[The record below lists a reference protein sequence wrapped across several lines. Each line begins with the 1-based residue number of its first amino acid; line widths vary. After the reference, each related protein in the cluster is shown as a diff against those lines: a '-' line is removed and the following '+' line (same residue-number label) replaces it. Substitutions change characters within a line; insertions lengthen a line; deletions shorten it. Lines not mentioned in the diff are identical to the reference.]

1 MPVRISARH
10 ALSGIIFHMKKG
22 AVNAQATTKIAPAV
36 SSVSIVTMDA
46 LVSLGLEK
54 SQKAFAVIKAFSV
67 MVGVDS

>member
-1 MPVRISARH
+1 
-10 ALSGIIFHMKKG
+10 MKKG
-22 AVNAQATTKIAPAV
+22 AVNAQATIKIAPAV

-54 SQKAFAVIKAFSV
+54 SQKAFAVNKASSV

>member
-1 MPVRISARH
+1 
-10 ALSGIIFHMKKG
+10 MKKG
-22 AVNAQATTKIAPAV
+22 AVNAQATIKIAPAV